1 MWPRATPATQS
12 GGRCRQVRR
21 LPRKIVCVQV
31 VVCVRKLGVSK
42 LGLSKLCVSKLCVSK
57 LCKDLY
63 VDKLCVCG
71 KLGVIKLY
79 VDKVTGW
86 FEQVMCGQVGCE

>member
-42 LGLSKLCVSKLCVSK
+42 LGLSKLCVSKLC
-57 LCKDLY
+57 KDLY
-63 VDKLCVCG
+63 VDKLCVC
-71 KLGVIKLY
+71 V
-79 VDKVTGW
+79 
-86 FEQVMCGQVGCE
+86 EN

>member
-42 LGLSKLCVSKLCVSK
+42 LGLSKLCVSKLRVSK

-63 VDKLCVCG
+63 VDKLCVWKIRCDQ
-71 KLGVIKLY
+71 VI
-79 VDKVTGW
+79 
-86 FEQVMCGQVGCE
+86 CGQGYRLV

>member
-1 MWPRATPATQS
+1 M
-12 GGRCRQVRR
+12 
-21 LPRKIVCVQV
+21 CVQV

-63 VDKLCVCG
+63 VDKLCVC
-71 KLGVIKLY
+71 V
-79 VDKVTGW
+79 
-86 FEQVMCGQVGCE
+86 EN